1 MEDRIDTAGRQGE
14 PIKATILKKH
24 SLDSVVM
31 LTAHHAPSHDQH
43 PSTEGSGH

>member
-1 MEDRIDTAGRQGE
+1 MEDRIDTAGGQGE

-31 LTAHHAPSHDQH
+31 LTAQYAPSRDQH
-43 PSTEGSGH
+43 PYTEGGGH